1 MPHHTYMKLEFF
13 ELLFSSY
20 TDTIKTEILLI
31 MRLKMVKVIKLI
43 RNIKTMKFY
52 FDEKLEFTIN

>member
-1 MPHHTYMKLEFF
+1 MPHHTYMKLEFL

-20 TDTIKTEILLI
+20 TTGILLI

-43 RNIKTMKFY
+43 RNIKTMEFY
-52 FDEKLEFTIN
+52 FDEKLEFTII

>member
-1 MPHHTYMKLEFF
+1 MPHHTYMKLEFL

-20 TDTIKTEILLI
+20 KTGILLI

-43 RNIKTMKFY
+43 RNIKTMEFY
-52 FDEKLEFTIN
+52 FDEKFEFTII

>member
-1 MPHHTYMKLEFF
+1 MPHHTYMKLEFL

-20 TDTIKTEILLI
+20 KTGILLI

-43 RNIKTMKFY
+43 RNIKTMEFY
-52 FDEKLEFTIN
+52 FDEKLEFTII